1 MYNACKMGVFTT
13 EGIIIHRS
21 NFGEADRL
29 LTIMTPYKGKIKV
42 IAKGVRRITS
52 RRGGN
57 VELLNKAK
65 LHIFQG
71 KGMPILTEALAL
83 SAYPKIKG
91 DLILSSY
98 GSHIMELVV
107 RLLPEEQA
115 NPAAYQL
122 LASVLVLLETNP
134 RQIFIRAF
142 EIKLLSVL
150 GYWSLGQVEVTNEIK
165 DILEKLQKES
175 WENIEKMQISRN
187 QALELEK
194 TVRYYIEKILE
205 SPLKSIK
212 IIQRLKQNG

>member
-1 MYNACKMGVFTT
+1 MPVFTT

-42 IAKGVRRITS
+42 VAKGVRRITS

-71 KGMPILTEALAL
+71 QGMPILTEALAL
-83 SAYPKIKG
+83 STYPKIKN

-98 GSHIMELVV
+98 ASHIMELVV
-107 RLLPEEQA
+107 RFLPEEQA

-122 LASVLVLLETNP
+122 LASILGLLETNP

-150 GYWSLGQVEVTNEIK
+150 GYWSLGQLEVTKEIG
-165 DILEKLQKES
+165 DILGKLQKES
-175 WENIEKMQISRN
+175 WENIEKIQISKN